1 MSKFIKYNSTL
12 TNVTSFSANF
22 ETRELSARPEFTAD
36 NTYTTLTNGF
46 SGSRTFT
53 GYGFDSVEGILL
65 SATNDALVFTNAA
78 SGKFVNWPVS
88 GFTSISSLCDGATLD
103 PPLSGLL
110 FSDFALNNY
119 NSMTVNFP
127 ELTATGTI
135 DVIAL
140 NAAGYGSLVK
150 DIHTTITIN

>member
-12 TNVTSFSANF
+12 TDVTSFSANF
-22 ETRELSARPEFTAD
+22 DSRELSARPEFTGD
-36 NTYTTLTNGF
+36 NIYTTLTNGF

-53 GYGFDSVEGILL
+53 GYGFDSVESILL
-65 SATNDALVFTNAA
+65 SATNNALVFTNAA

-110 FSDFALNNY
+110 FSDFNLNNY
-119 NSMTVNFP
+119 NTMTVNFP
-127 ELTATGTI
+127 ELTATGSI

-150 DIHTTITIN
+150 DINTTITIN

>member
-1 MSKFIKYNSTL
+1 MSRFLKLDSTL
-12 TNVTSFSANF
+12 TDVTAFSGNF
-22 ETRELSARPEFTAD
+22 DTRELSARPEFTAD
-36 NTYTTLTNGF
+36 NTYTTLTCGF

-65 SATNDALVFTNAA
+65 SATNNALVFSDAV

-103 PPLSGLL
+103 PALSGLL
-110 FSDFALNNY
+110 FSDFTLNNY

-150 DIHTTITIN
+150 DINTTITIN

>member
-1 MSKFIKYNSTL
+1 MSRFLKLDSTL
-12 TNVTSFSANF
+12 TDVTAFSGNF
-22 ETRELSARPEFTAD
+22 DTRELSARPEFTAD
-36 NTYTTLTNGF
+36 NTYTTLTCGF

-65 SATNDALVFTNAA
+65 SATNNALVFSDAV
-78 SGKFVNWPVS
+78 SGKFVKWPVS

-103 PPLSGLL
+103 PALSGLL
-110 FSDFALNNY
+110 FSDFTLNNY

-127 ELTATGTI
+127 ELTATGSI

-140 NAAGYGSLVK
+140 NAAGYGGLVK
-150 DIHTTITIN
+150 DTNTTITIN